1 MKTSNAAA
9 AVRRSG
15 PSYKTRGTGW
25 IYVVIALIAI
35 VCFLP
40 MWLLFTTSITD
51 SKELLLEGVRIF
63 PNNVSWEADRY
74 LLTTGRS
81 TIVQSYAIT
90 IYSTLVGTVLAVLMT
105 AAAGYALSC
114 AHLKGAG
121 FLSLYFFIT
130 MLFSGGMVP
139 WYLINKKLGLDNNF
153 WALVVPSLMF
163 SPYNMFL
170 VRNYMKG
177 LPVSMAE
184 SARIDGAS
192 EFVIAW
198 RIFIPLSVPVLA
210 TITLFYALGYWN
222 SWWNAVMLVENKD
235 LFPLQYMLVKIRSN
249 LKAMQVSGAASSI
262 RVPTQPVQNATT
274 LATIGPIL
282 LLYPFLQRY
291 FIKGIVI
298 GAVKG

>member
-1 MKTSNAAA
+1 MKGEKGKTASAQVA
-9 AVRRSG
+9 R
-15 PSYKTRGTGW
+15 YKTKGTGW
-25 IYVVIALIAI
+25 IYVFITILALI
-35 VCFLP
+35 CFLP

-51 SKELLLEGVRIF
+51 SKELLLEGVRLF
-63 PNNVSWEADRY
+63 PQNVSLEAYRY
-74 LLTTGRS
+74 LLTTGKS

-90 IYSTLVGTVLAVLMT
+90 IYSTLVGTVLAVIMT

-114 AHLKGAG
+114 PHLKGTSFFA
-121 FLSLYFFIT
+121 LYFFIT

-139 WYLINKKLGLDNNF
+139 WYMINKKLGLDNNF

-177 LPVSMAE
+177 LPISMAE

-198 RIFIPLSVPVLA
+198 KIFIPLSVPVLA
-210 TITLFYALGYWN
+210 TVTLFYALGYWN
-222 SWWNAVMLVENKD
+222 SWWNAVMLVEDKE

-262 RVPTQPVQNATT
+262 RVPTQPVQNAIT

>member
-1 MKTSNAAA
+1 MTASKLKSSKA
-9 AVRRSG
+9 
-15 PSYKTRGTGW
+15 SYKTRGTGW
-25 IYVVIALIAI
+25 IYIVITFIAI
-35 VCFLP
+35 FCFLP
-40 MWLLFTTSITD
+40 MWLLFTTSIT
-51 SKELLLEGVRIF
+51 SSRELLLEGVRLF
-63 PNNVSWEADRY
+63 PNNVSWEAYRY
-74 LLTTGRS
+74 LMTTGRA

-90 IYSTLVGTVLAVLMT
+90 IYSTLVGTMLAVVIT

-114 AHLKGAG
+114 PRLKGAG
-121 FLSLYFFIT
+121 VLSLYFFIT

-139 WYLINKKLGLDNNF
+139 WYMINKKLGINDNF

-210 TITLFYALGYWN
+210 TVTLFYALSYWN
-222 SWWNAVMLVENKD
+222 NWWNAVMLVENKN

-249 LKAMQVSGAASSI
+249 LKAMQVNGAASSI